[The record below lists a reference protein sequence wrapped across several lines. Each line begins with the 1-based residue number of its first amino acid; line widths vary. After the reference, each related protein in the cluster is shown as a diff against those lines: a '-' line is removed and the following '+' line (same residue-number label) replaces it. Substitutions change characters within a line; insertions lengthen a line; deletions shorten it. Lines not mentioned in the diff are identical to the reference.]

1 MRNFGEVR
9 REIRRRVSPW
19 PLQVRRAEPSAGG
32 QIVKLLRRFV
42 HEYDA
47 VCVRC
52 VLKLR
57 VWNLRVTGL
66 PVEQNDFSRLVAVE
80 DVRSYTLCVRW
91 WRNKF
96 FERAPLFILRH
107 LGHLRR
113 QLLRGRPLP
122 SKTA

>member
-1 MRNFGEVR
+1 MRNFGKIGGELRSCVCPR
-9 REIRRRVSPW
+9 
-19 PLQVRRAEPSAGG
+19 PLQVSRAEPPAGS
-32 QIVKLLRRFV
+32 QIVKLLRWFV

-52 VLKLR
+52 VLKLC

-80 DVRSYTLCVRW
+80 NVRSYTLCVCW

-96 FERAPLFILRH
+96 FECTPLFILRH

-122 SKTA
+122 SKAA